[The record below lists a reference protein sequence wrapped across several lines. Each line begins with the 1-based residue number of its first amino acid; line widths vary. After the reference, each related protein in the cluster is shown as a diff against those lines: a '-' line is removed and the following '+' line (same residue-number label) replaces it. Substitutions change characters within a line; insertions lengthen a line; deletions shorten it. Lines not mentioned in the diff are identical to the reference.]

1 MPRFDPLMTRSSE
14 FGLRSSRIVTED
26 GVHAGVVWIR
36 GDHIVD
42 VLAEGDLPPHLEI
55 TELGDLALMAG
66 LVDSHVHI
74 NDPGRT
80 EWEGFTTAT
89 KAAAAGGVTTLVDM
103 PLNSSPVTTSRRAL
117 DTKLRTATDEALS
130 VDVGFWGGVVPG
142 NRESLADLARA
153 GALGAKAFLCH
164 SGIDDFPASDEETL
178 IEAMRTLE
186 RHDVPLLVHAELE
199 RESALDREALA
210 AMPVDDYRVW
220 LEARPPTFEEAAVAR
235 TIEVARRTGAR
246 AHIVHLS
253 AGSAVP
259 LLRAAKAE
267 GLPITVETCPHYL
280 VLTAE
285 EVTRGATQFKCAPP
299 IREATN
305 RDLLWDGLRDGTIDF
320 IVSDHSPCTED
331 LKCGEQGDFVA
342 AWGGISTLGLTL
354 PVVWTEARA
363 RGFGLR
369 DMVRWLSTGPAQF
382 AGVERGVLAAGRRAD
397 LVAWDPEASWTCAP
411 DHAEFRNKVS
421 PWFGR
426 SLTGRIQTTWLG
438 GDTVWNEGAP
448 VGPPRGVPL
457 LRT

>member
-1 MPRFDPLMTRSSE
+1 MPRFDPLMTESSE
-14 FGLRSSRIVTED
+14 FGLRSSRIVTEN
-26 GVHAGVVWIR
+26 GVRAGVVWVK
-36 GDHIVD
+36 GSHIVD
-42 VLAEGDLPPHLEI
+42 VLAEGDIPPQLAI
-55 TELGDLALMAG
+55 QELGDLALMAG

-74 NDPGRT
+74 NDPGRAA
-80 EWEGFTTAT
+80 WEGFATAT

-103 PLNSSPVTTSRRAL
+103 PLNSSPVTTSRQAL
-117 DTKLRTATDEALS
+117 DAKLRRATDEPLW

-142 NRESLADLARA
+142 NSEALDDLARA

-178 IEAMRTLE
+178 IEAMRALE

-199 RESALDREALA
+199 RESDLNREALA
-210 AMPVDDYRVW
+210 AMPMDDYRVW

-259 LLRAAKAE
+259 MLRAAKAE

-285 EVTRGATQFKCAPP
+285 EVPRGATQFKCAPP

-331 LKCGEQGDFVA
+331 LKCGDTGDFTA
-342 AWGGISTLGLTL
+342 AWGGIATLGLTL
-354 PVVWTEARA
+354 PVVWTEART
-363 RGFGLR
+363 RGFGLS
-369 DMVRWLSTGPAQF
+369 DMVRWLSAGPARF
-382 AGVERGVLAAGRRAD
+382 AGVERGVIGAGRRAD
-397 LVAWDPEASWTCAP
+397 LMAWDPDSSWACAP
-411 DHAEFRNKVS
+411 DDAEFRNKVS

-426 SLTGRIQTTWLG
+426 SLEGRVMTTWLAG
-438 GDTVWNEGAP
+438 STIWDAGAA
-448 VGPPRGVPL
+448 VGTPRGAAL